1 MKKILRVGPRI
12 YKTGIAAG
20 ISLFISQT
28 LNTRSPFFAII
39 AAVIV
44 LQPTVYETVKKS
56 KERIFGTLVGIIV
69 GMIFTLI
76 APLNPIGEAL
86 GIMSVLL
93 ICNIFR
99 WRGACVIAC
108 IAFAYMT
115 VRVDSII
122 IDAIHRIIDT
132 LIGIGVAI
140 GVNYILKGAPLEHQ
154 IDKFLM
160 EIMDKVMFLY
170 RKSIVGYVRNDIKSI
185 DLDKIQKEIEALFSK
200 AFAAKQDYK
209 QELQYKL
216 TEINRADEFDTVYE
230 GLRETYEHVNSL
242 CSGIKYTQPVQFKEE
257 ILDDVEELL
266 EELPS
271 LHNTLIQTF
280 NTHEKINDKQFDQ
293 IEGKIQSIQ
302 EKFKEEKYQLLNQ
315 ISLNDSMYFINLLY
329 NTKEIVGNLKAL
341 QNKRKDFIVL

>member
-1 MKKILRVGPRI
+1 MKKKLRVGPRI
-12 YKTGIAAG
+12 YKTGIASG
-20 ISLFISQT
+20 IALFISQT
-28 LNTRSPFFAII
+28 LHTRSPFFAII

-69 GMIFTLI
+69 GMIFALI

-86 GIMSVLL
+86 GIISVLL

-115 VRVDSII
+115 VRVDSIV

-140 GVNYILKGAPLEHQ
+140 GVNYIFKGAPLEHQ
-154 IDKFLM
+154 IDKYLM
-160 EIMDKVMFLY
+160 EIMDKVIFLY
-170 RKSIVGYVRNDIKSI
+170 RKSIIGYIKNDIKST
-185 DLDKIQKEIEALFSK
+185 DLDKIQIEIETLFSK
-200 AFAAKQDYK
+200 AYALKQDYK
-209 QELQYKL
+209 QELHYKSNK
-216 TEINRADEFDTVYE
+216 IDRADEFDTVYE
-230 GLRETYEHVNSL
+230 GLRETYEHVTSL
-242 CSGIKYTQPVQFKEE
+242 CSGIKHTHPVLFKED
-257 ILDDVEELL
+257 ILDDVEQLID
-266 EELPS
+266 ELPS
-271 LHNTLIQTF
+271 FHNTLIQTF
-280 NTHEKINDKQFDQ
+280 NSQEKIDEDQFEQ

-302 EKFKEEKYQLLNQ
+302 EKIKEEKYQLLNQ

-329 NTKEIVGNLKAL
+329 NTKEIIGSLKTL